1 MQTSPPISSS
11 MATKTPDELQSSRHV
26 ADRIYQGVTLA
37 AMLLLLV
44 SLWVF

>member
-1 MQTSPPISSS
+1 MDTSPHPGSLR
-11 MATKTPDELQSSRHV
+11 DSSRK
-26 ADRIYQGVTLA
+26 AAERIYLGMTLA

>member
-1 MQTSPPISSS
+1 MDTSPHYGSLREGSP
-11 MATKTPDELQSSRHV
+11 KTAERL
-26 ADRIYQGVTLA
+26 YLGMTLA